1 MPLLFDRAGRWSAL
15 FYRFYHCCPV
25 PELPEVETVRRGL
38 NQVTLHQP
46 LLGGAVLLD
55 RTIATSAADFLAA
68 LQGCE
73 IVSWQRRGK
82 YLLAMLHLAAAG
94 SNSPSKALKGQALQ
108 ADRHLT
114 AANLAT
120 LTAADLV
127 PHHFPLGPTIAYLGV
142 HLRMTGQL
150 RWTTQ
155 AEPVQKHA
163 RVRFFFDA
171 GRELRY
177 IDQRTFGQMWYVP
190 PGQPVES
197 VVTGLQNLGPEPF
210 FGDFSAAYLAQQL
223 QGRQRPIKNA
233 LLDQALV
240 AGVGNI
246 YADEALYL
254 SGIHPTTL
262 SATLKPAQLNTLCT
276 HVIAVLKASIAAQGT
291 TFSDF
296 RTVEGING
304 NYGGQAWVYG
314 RDGSPC
320 NRCGTVIERIKLAGR
335 SAHFCPTCQPLAKRR
350 RPKPA

>member
-1 MPLLFDRAGRWSAL
+1 
-15 FYRFYHCCPV
+15 V

-46 LLGGAVLLD
+46 LLGGEVLLD
-55 RTIATSAADFLAA
+55 RTIAHPAAGDFLSA

-82 YLLAMLHLAAAG
+82 YLLAMLRLPSNAQDARNPDLNAAEMAG
-94 SNSPSKALKGQALQ
+94 P
-108 ADRHLT
+108 
-114 AANLAT
+114 
-120 LTAADLV
+120 TAADLV
-127 PHHFPLGPTIAYLGV
+127 PNYFPLGPTLAYLGV

-155 AEPVQKHA
+155 QEPVQKHA
-163 RVRFFFDA
+163 RVRFFFA
-171 GRELRY
+171 EGRELRY

-190 PGQPVES
+190 PGQALET

-210 FGDFSAAYLAQQL
+210 FGEFSAAYLAQQL
-223 QGRQRPIKNA
+223 KGRQRPIKNA

-246 YADEALYL
+246 YADEALFL

-262 SATLKPAQLNTLCT
+262 SATLKPAQLKTLCG
-276 HVIAVLKASIAAQGT
+276 HVIAVLQASIAAQGT

-314 RDGSPC
+314 RDKSPC

-335 SAHFCPTCQPLAKRR
+335 SAHFCPTCQPPPKRR
-350 RPKPA
+350 HPPSA

>member
-1 MPLLFDRAGRWSAL
+1 
-15 FYRFYHCCPV
+15 V

-46 LLGGAVLLD
+46 IGGGDILLD
-55 RTIATSAADFLAA
+55 RTIATPGDFWAA
-68 LQGCE
+68 LQGCQ

-82 YLLAMLHLAAAG
+82 YLLAMLQLPANARNQGVTAAAEI
-94 SNSPSKALKGQALQ
+94 
-108 ADRHLT
+108 
-114 AANLAT
+114 AA

-127 PHHFPLGPTIAYLGV
+127 PNHFPLGPTIAYLGV

-163 RVRFFFDA
+163 RVRFFFDG

-190 PGQPVES
+190 PGQPVET
-197 VVTGLQNLGPEPF
+197 VVTGLNHLGPEPF
-210 FGDFSAAYLAQQL
+210 FGEFSAAYLAQQL
-223 QGRQRPIKNA
+223 KGRQRPIKNA

-246 YADEALYL
+246 YADEALFL
-254 SGIHPTTL
+254 SGLHPTTL
-262 SATLKPAQLNTLCT
+262 SATLKLAQLKTLCN
-276 HVIAVLKASIAAQGT
+276 HVIAVLEASIAAQGT

-335 SAHFCPTCQPLAKRR
+335 SAHFCPTCQPPPKRR

>member
-1 MPLLFDRAGRWSAL
+1 M
-15 FYRFYHCCPV
+15 

-46 LLGGAVLLD
+46 ILGGEVLLD
-55 RTIATSAADFLAA
+55 RTIATPAPTAFLAA
-68 LQGCE
+68 LQGCQ

-82 YLLAMLHLAAAG
+82 YLLAMLTLPIVG
-94 SNSPSKALKGQALQ
+94 LNSSGKALTAPGLD
-108 ADRHLT
+108 ADRHPT
-114 AANLAT
+114 PAAIAALS
-120 LTAADLV
+120 AADLV
-127 PHHFPLGPTIAYLGV
+127 PHQFPLGPTTAYLGV

-155 AEPVQKHA
+155 AEPVQKHT

-190 PGQPVES
+190 PGQVVET

-210 FGDFSAAYLAQQL
+210 FGEFSAVYLAQQL
-223 QGRQRPIKNA
+223 KGRQRPIKNA

-246 YADEALYL
+246 YADEALFL

-262 SATLKPAQLNTLCT
+262 SATLKPAQLKTLCA
-276 HVIAVLKASIAAQGT
+276 HVIAVLEASIAAQGT

-314 RDGSPC
+314 RDGSSC

-335 SAHFCPTCQPLAKRR
+335 SAHFCPTCQPLPKRR
-350 RPKPA
+350 RPRLA